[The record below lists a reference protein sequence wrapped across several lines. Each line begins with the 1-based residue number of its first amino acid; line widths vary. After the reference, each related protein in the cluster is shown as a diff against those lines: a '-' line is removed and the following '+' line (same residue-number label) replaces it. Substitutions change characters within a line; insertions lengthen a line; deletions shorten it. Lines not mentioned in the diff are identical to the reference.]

1 MQPRKGSVNKSEEVR
16 QLLRKMGPD
25 ASPKLV
31 VKQLAAR
38 GISVQ
43 AHMVSVLKSRMRN
56 AKGQSAPAKSEP
68 KVVAPN
74 GSLQDLFA
82 ILDLARKMGV
92 ANLREIVNR
101 LPE

>member
-1 MQPRKGSVNKSEEVR
+1 MPPKKGSVNKSEEVR

-43 AHMVSVLKSRMRN
+43 AHMVSVLKSRMRT
-56 AKGQSAPAKSEP
+56 AKGHSAPAKTEP
-68 KVVAPN
+68 RVVTSN
-74 GSLQDLFA
+74 GSLQDFFA
-82 ILDLARKMGV
+82 ILDLARKLGV

>member
-1 MQPRKGSVNKSEEVR
+1 MPRKKGTVNKSEEVR
-16 QLLRKMGPD
+16 QLLRRMGPN

-56 AKGQSAPAKSEP
+56 AKGQRTPVKAEP
-68 KVVAPN
+68 RVAAPN
-74 GSLQDLFA
+74 GGLQDFFA
-82 ILDLARKMGV
+82 VLDLARRLGV
-92 ANLREIVNR
+92 TNLREIVNR